1 MTQKQIHRLIGLS
14 SVIFAALCVELLPPL
29 VVAVLL
35 SGAVSVIGIAVEKE
49 RRRAR
54 GHCAQMRDLPVLP
67 GQRVL
72 PVGFGGRARRGRV

>member
-1 MTQKQIHRLIGLS
+1 MTIGAASAL
-14 SVIFAALCVELLPPL
+14 FAGLCVEFLPPL

-54 GHCAQMRDLPVLP
+54 GH
-67 GQRVL
+67 
-72 PVGFGGRARRGRV
+72 

>member
-54 GHCAQMRDLPVLP
+54 GR
-67 GQRVL
+67 
-72 PVGFGGRARRGRV
+72 